1 MVHCSKKGSR
11 QYNKTRNTVARYWLA
26 IWFTA
31 QTGWSLHGSDRSMAL
46 PFLLWEGICQDV
58 LVHILTQA
66 LDRNSFIWDVL
77 GFGMS
82 RCQPHLSYTK
92 GELRDISPTCPSWNL
107 APSLDFSNFGR
118 SSIFFC
124 AASCLS
130 RLFSCSW
137 KMKTYNKLKLESYHD
152 VGLDQ
157 ITQDHGSWWDNALRP
172 LSPSSS
178 RPRRCPGQYCFPWP
192 RPTGPARLPR
202 CWLSSSA
209 ETWQMIRDGL
219 LIFVQQRVW
228 FFAPMDASILYSE
241 GNNGFLVVI
250 KL

>member
-1 MVHCSKKGSR
+1 MYMVHCSKKGSR

-58 LVHILTQA
+58 LVHVLTQA
-66 LDRNSFIWDVL
+66 LDRNTFILDVL

-157 ITQDHGSWWDNALRP
+157 ITQDHGSWWDMLYDHFHLLPVVLAAVQVNIVFPDPGPQALHV
-172 LSPSSS
+172 
-178 RPRRCPGQYCFPWP
+178 FPAVGFP
-192 RPTGPARLPR
+192 
-202 CWLSSSA
+202 
-209 ETWQMIRDGL
+209 
-219 LIFVQQRVW
+219 VQQRPGKW
-228 FFAPMDASILYSE
+228 YETDY
-241 GNNGFLVVI
+241 
-250 KL
+250 